1 MKHEDYKEML
11 SLLLYD
17 ELSEEKIEV
26 LHKHLLEC
34 EECNAEYESLQKMKE
49 VINNKFFLQPSDELL
64 NQSRNELRGLLRAEQ
79 SKNTFFSKLIDL
91 INSYIILYYK
101 PAISG
106 TVILILGFFGGF
118 YFEKTLNPEINEI
131 NYFLTSSNDEDE
143 NQTKIENLRFL
154 ETDLETGSIEL
165 MFEATRTV
173 KLKGSVYDPNIQK
186 ILASSLIWEQN
197 TGIRLKTINTLSEK
211 LNNNLL
217 TDNDVKLALIETVKN
232 DNNPAVRKEA
242 LRVLTGLPF
251 DKTIKETLLFVLI
264 NDTNSGN
271 RIMAINNIGMLT
283 SQNLLDNEI
292 LDVLKKKSK
301 NDNNDYVRLRAANIL
316 EEVES

>member
-118 YFEKTLNPEINEI
+118 YFEKNLNPEINEI

>member
-118 YFEKTLNPEINEI
+118 YFEKNLNPEINEI

-242 LRVLTGLPF
+242 LRVLSGLPF